1 MRLLYGINAKGW
13 NVHMTSHRGL
23 VTKAERFRKLHD
35 AGPSPLVLV
44 NVWDAAS
51 ARVVQEAG
59 ATAIATSSSA
69 VSWSLGY
76 RDGDHVPWGLAM
88 AALGRVV
95 AATSLP
101 VTADIETGYGRTDE
115 ELRATIHAVL
125 DAGAVGINIE
135 DSGDEPLADIPEH
148 SRRIALIRA
157 TADDRGIPL
166 FINARTDTYL
176 SGQFP
181 ETAYQETLAR
191 AHAYLTAGADGVFVP
206 GVVDLHVLHE
216 LSSHIP
222 APVNALAGVGAP
234 SPMELHDAGIRRVSI
249 GGNTAKAAYA
259 KVARVATEILG
270 DGNWAGLAGT
280 RSHDEMDAL
289 FAPSPK
295 YSL

>member
-1 MRLLYGINAKGW
+1 
-13 NVHMTSHRGL
+13 MTLHRGS
-23 VTKAERFRKLHD
+23 VTKAELFHKLHD
-35 AGPSPLVLV
+35 AGPTPLVLV

-69 VSWSLGY
+69 VSWSLGF

-95 AATSLP
+95 GATKLP
-101 VTADIETGYGRTDE
+101 VTADIETGYGRTDD
-115 ELRATIHAVL
+115 ELRATVHGVL

-135 DSGDEPLADIPEH
+135 DSAAEPLTEINEQ

-157 TADDRGIPL
+157 VADERGIPL

-176 SGQFP
+176 SGQYP
-181 ETAYQETLAR
+181 DSVYDETLRR
-191 AHAYLTAGADGVFVP
+191 AESYLTAGADGMFVP

-216 LSSHIP
+216 LSSKIP
-222 APVNALAGVGAP
+222 APLNALAGVGAP
-234 SPMELHDAGIRRVSI
+234 SPLELHDAGIRRVSI

-259 KVARVATEILG
+259 KVARVAKEILG

-289 FAPSPK
+289 FARGPK
-295 YSL
+295 YRP

>member
-1 MRLLYGINAKGW
+1 
-13 NVHMTSHRGL
+13 MTAHRGS
-23 VTKAERFRKLHD
+23 VTKAQQFHKLHE
-35 AGPSPLVLV
+35 AGPDPLVLV

-69 VSWSLGY
+69 VSWSLGF

-95 AATSLP
+95 GATTLP
-101 VTADIETGYGRTDE
+101 VTADIETGYGRTDD
-115 ELRATIHAVL
+115 ELRATVHAVL

-135 DSGDEPLADIPEH
+135 DSGAEPLTDIDEQ
-148 SRRIALIRA
+148 SRRIALIRLV
-157 TADDRGIPL
+157 ADERDIPL

-181 ETAYQETLAR
+181 DTAYEETLRR
-191 AHAYLTAGADGVFVP
+191 AESYLTAGASGIFVP
-206 GVVDLHVLHE
+206 GVVDLHVLHQ
-216 LSSHIP
+216 LSSRIP
-222 APVNALAGVGAP
+222 APLNALAGVGAP
-234 SPMELHDAGIRRVSI
+234 SPLELHDVGVRRVSI

-259 KVARVATEILG
+259 KVARVAKEILG

-280 RSHDEMDAL
+280 RSHDEMDSL
-289 FAPSPK
+289 FEQGPK

>member
-1 MRLLYGINAKGW
+1 
-13 NVHMTSHRGL
+13 MTPHRAL
-23 VTKAERFRKLHD
+23 AAKAELFTKLHD
-35 AGPSPLVLV
+35 AGPTPLVLV

-69 VSWSLGY
+69 VSWSLGF

-88 AALGRVV
+88 AALGRIVG
-95 AATSLP
+95 ATKLP
-101 VTADIETGYGRTDE
+101 VTADIETGYGRTDD
-115 ELRATIHAVL
+115 ELRATVHAVL

-135 DSGDEPLADIPEH
+135 DSAEEPLTDVAEQ

-157 TADDRGIPL
+157 TADERGVPL

-176 SGQFP
+176 SGHYP
-181 ETAYQETLAR
+181 ETAYEETLLR
-191 AHAYLTAGADGVFVP
+191 AGSYLTAGASGIFVP

-216 LSSHIP
+216 LCSHIQ

-234 SPMELHDAGIRRVSI
+234 SPLELHDAGVRRVSI

-259 KVARVATEILG
+259 KVAKVAHEILG
-270 DGNWAGLAGT
+270 DGNWSGLAGT

-289 FAPSPK
+289 FAHGPK

>member
-1 MRLLYGINAKGW
+1 
-13 NVHMTSHRGL
+13 MTSHRGS
-23 VTKAERFRKLHD
+23 VTKAEHFRALHD
-35 AGPSPLVLV
+35 AGPAPLVLV

-51 ARVVQEAG
+51 ARVVQDAG

-69 VSWSLGY
+69 VSWSLGF

-101 VTADIETGYGRTDE
+101 VSADIETGYGRTDD

-135 DSGDEPLADIPEH
+135 DSGVEPLTDIAEQ

-181 ETAYQETLAR
+181 ETAYEETLTR
-191 AHAYLTAGADGVFVP
+191 AEAYLTAGADGIFVP

-222 APVNALAGVGAP
+222 APVNALGGVGSP
-234 SPMELHDAGIRRVSI
+234 SPLELHDAGIRRVSI

-289 FAPSPK
+289 FAQGPK

>member
-1 MRLLYGINAKGW
+1 
-13 NVHMTSHRGL
+13 MTSHRGS
-23 VTKAERFRKLHD
+23 VTKAEHFRKLHD
-35 AGPSPLVLV
+35 AGPTPLVLV

-69 VSWSLGY
+69 VSWSLGF

-95 AATSLP
+95 GATSLP
-101 VTADIETGYGRTDE
+101 VTADIETGYGRTDD
-115 ELRATIHAVL
+115 ELRATVHAVL
-125 DAGAVGINIE
+125 DVGAVGVNIE
-135 DSGDEPLADIPEH
+135 DSAVEPLTEITEQ
-148 SRRIALIRA
+148 SRRIAVIRA

-176 SGQFP
+176 SGLFP
-181 ETAYQETLAR
+181 DTAYEETLAR
-191 AHAYLTAGADGVFVP
+191 ADSYLTAGADGIFVP

-216 LSSHIP
+216 LSSHIA

-234 SPMELHDAGIRRVSI
+234 SPMELHDAGVRRVSI

-259 KVARVATEILG
+259 KVARVAKEILG

-280 RSHDEMDAL
+280 RSHDEMDSL
-289 FAPSPK
+289 FAPGPK

>member
-1 MRLLYGINAKGW
+1 
-13 NVHMTSHRGL
+13 MTAHRAS
-23 VTKAERFRKLHD
+23 VAKAELFHKLHE
-35 AGPSPLVLV
+35 AGPEPLVLV

-69 VSWSLGY
+69 VSWSLGF

-95 AATSLP
+95 GATKLP
-101 VTADIETGYGRTDE
+101 VTADIETGYGRTDD
-115 ELRATIHAVL
+115 ELRATVHAVL

-135 DSGDEPLADIPEH
+135 DSAFAPLTDIDEQ

-176 SGQFP
+176 SGEFP
-181 ETAYQETLAR
+181 ESAYEETLRR
-191 AHAYLTAGADGVFVP
+191 ADSYLTAGANGIFVP

-216 LSSHIP
+216 LSSSIP
-222 APVNALAGVGAP
+222 APVNALAGLGAP
-234 SPMELHDAGIRRVSI
+234 SPLELHDAGVRRVSV

-259 KVARVATEILG
+259 KVARVAKEILG
-270 DGNWAGLAGT
+270 DGNWSGLAGT

-289 FAPSPK
+289 FAHGPK